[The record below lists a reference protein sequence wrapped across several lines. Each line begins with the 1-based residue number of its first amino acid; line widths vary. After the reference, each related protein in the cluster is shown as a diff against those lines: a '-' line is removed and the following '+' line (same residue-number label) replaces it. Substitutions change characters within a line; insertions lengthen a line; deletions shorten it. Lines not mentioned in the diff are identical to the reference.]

1 MVDDTRMG
9 RLVSGT
15 RAPVINLLPRP
26 ITTVNLLGLASSP
39 LRGLHA
45 GVRADRHRRQL
56 ETARQAHERA
66 LSCWSFDGE
75 REMWIPDLL
84 RR

>member
-1 MVDDTRMG
+1 
-9 RLVSGT
+9 
-15 RAPVINLLPRP
+15 
-26 ITTVNLLGLASSP
+26 
-39 LRGLHA
+39 LHA